1 MSVFA
6 PVADF
11 DAHGKHAQAVAFSK
25 DGKIL
30 VSAGQDARV
39 RLWRTSDW
47 KPAGAFEGHEKSVNS
62 IAFSPDGKRIAT
74 GSTDGTVRVWSF
86 PKGETMGVLAGQ
98 VAAAFSPDG
107 RRLATASAKAC
118 GATWDAASLAPVA
131 TSKKLGKR
139 CLAVEFS
146 GDGKTLFVGGD
157 GPIHR
162 IDPETGAIAGAL
174 EGHATIVAA
183 LRLSPDGKT
192 LASTGGDLALR
203 LFSLASGKEIGQ
215 APLPGPGV
223 MQLAW
228 APDGKSI
235 AVSIDGAIV
244 FFDAASGRKEPLYRV
259 DVKLKG
265 VYGIALSPD
274 GRLLA
279 NAAADGHVRV
289 WERG

>member
-1 MSVFA
+1 MGVFS

-25 DGKIL
+25 DGTLL

-39 RLWRTSDW
+39 RLWRVGDW
-47 KPAGAFEGHEKSVNS
+47 KPAGVFEGHAKSVNS
-62 IAFSPDGKRIAT
+62 IAFAPDGKRIAT
-74 GSTDGTVRVWSF
+74 GSTDGTVRVFSF
-86 PKGETMGVLAGQ
+86 PRGETEGVLEGQ

-107 RRLATASAKAC
+107 KRLATASAKAS
-118 GATWDAASLAPVA
+118 GAIWDAKTLAPIA
-131 TSKKLGKR
+131 SSKKLGKR

-146 GDGKTLFVGGD
+146 GDGKTLFVGGE
-157 GPIHR
+157 GPVHR
-162 IDPETGAIAGAL
+162 IEAETGEIAGAL
-174 EGHATIVAA
+174 EGHSVIVAA
-183 LRLSPDGKT
+183 LRRSPDGKT
-192 LASTGGDLALR
+192 LASSGGDLHVR
-203 LFSLASGKEIGQ
+203 LFSIANGKEIAK

-235 AVSIDGAIV
+235 AASVDGAIV
-244 FFDAASGRKEPLYRV
+244 FFAAASGKPLERV

-265 VYGIALSPD
+265 VYGIAISPD